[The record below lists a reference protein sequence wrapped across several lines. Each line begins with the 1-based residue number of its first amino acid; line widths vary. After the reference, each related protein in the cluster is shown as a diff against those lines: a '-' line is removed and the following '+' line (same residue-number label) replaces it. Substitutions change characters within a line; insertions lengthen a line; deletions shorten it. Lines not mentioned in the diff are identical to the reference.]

1 MERNTRQRDA
11 VRGTLAS
18 KRSPMSAAEI
28 HRAAARR
35 VPGIGLAT
43 VYRTL
48 KALLEAKEIVPVALP
63 GDTPRYELATLGH
76 HHHFHCRVCGRVF
89 EIEGC
94 PANLSRLAPRGFAV
108 DGHELVLYGR
118 CTGCAA

>member
-1 MERNTRQRDA
+1 MERNTRQREA
-11 VRGTLAS
+11 VRRALAD

-35 VPGIGLAT
+35 VAGIGLAT

-48 KALLEAKEIVPVALP
+48 KSLLEAKEIVSVVLP
-63 GDTPRYELATLGH
+63 GDTPRYELAALGH
-76 HHHFHCRVCGRVF
+76 HHHFHCRSCGRVF

-94 PANLSRLAPRGFAV
+94 PKDLGRLAPRGFAV